1 MKIGYVR
8 VSTVEQ
14 SETDALNQQTERV
27 KRAGAILI
35 FSDIESG
42 RKDDR
47 TQFNKMLELCKKGGV
62 TEVIITRIDRLARSV
77 VTAHK
82 TLKSFEDLGIKLNI
96 LDSPIDDTSSPFGWF
111 SASQMSQ
118 LAEFES
124 RMLSSRIQ
132 HGMNYFRQQK
142 KACSRPPFGYIR
154 VNEKYAPDPENWD
167 KAIAIINFFLKDNTT
182 LRSTATYSLSEFA
195 KKWTLPGLRY
205 WMHNPTLRGHT
216 TYGMRGNL
224 NHPEKWEVHHNTH
237 VPLVSD
243 ATYRDI
249 QSRLEENRTRF
260 AYGSNKCE
268 RPTLPLQGQLI
279 CGCCGYKCYVR
290 HGKYETLRVRCKQHD
305 IQGDAFC
312 QNAQS
317 THLPKIMASVD
328 DTLTKR
334 MKEIAILAASAVENE
349 RELPELIDLTRQL
362 QNLQSMPQNEILK
375 AAIAQTTTEIER
387 LRQQQ
392 STKSASIDADL
403 VDMLMATFRDLKYWE
418 NLPNPEKRKVYLEL
432 VEKVIVANG
441 KILTVFL
448 RV

>member
-35 FSDIESG
+35 FADVESG
-42 RKDDR
+42 RKDSR
-47 TQFNKMLELCKKGGV
+47 TQFNQMLELCKKGEV

-77 VTAHK
+77 ITAHK
-82 TLKSFEDLGIKLNI
+82 TLKTFEVLGIKLNI
-96 LDSPIDDTSSPFGWF
+96 LDAPIDDVSSPFGWF

-124 RMLSSRIQ
+124 RLLSSRIK
-132 HGMNYFRQQK
+132 HGMAYFREQK
-142 KACSRPPFGYIR
+142 KAAPKPPFGLIR

-167 KAIAIINFFLKDNTT
+167 KAIAIINFFLSDNAT
-182 LRSTATYSLSEFA
+182 LRSTANYSLSEFG

-205 WMHNPTLRGHT
+205 WMTNPVLRGHT
-216 TYGMRGNL
+216 AYGMRENL
-224 NHPEKWEVHHNTH
+224 NHPEKWEVHQNTH
-237 VPLVSD
+237 TPMISET
-243 ATYRDI
+243 TYRNI
-249 QSRLEENRTRF
+249 QRRLQENRTRF
-260 AYGSNKCE
+260 AYGVNKE
-268 RPTLPLQGQLI
+268 MKEPLPLQGQLI
-279 CGCCGYKCYVR
+279 CGCCGYKCFILKRQWATY
-290 HGKYETLRVRCKQHD
+290 RVRCKQHD
-305 IQGDAFC
+305 IQGNSFC
-312 QNAQS
+312 TNAQA
-317 THLPKIMASVD
+317 TYLPDIMASVD
-328 DTLTKR
+328 DALTKR
-334 MKEIAILAASAVENE
+334 MQEIAILTASAVENE
-349 RELPELIDLTRQL
+349 QELPEVIDLRQQL
-362 QNLQSMPQNEILK
+362 QNLKSMPENEIIK

-392 STKSASIDADL
+392 ATKTVCDADL
-403 VDMLMATFRDLKYWE
+403 VDILRATFSDLKYWE
-418 NLPNPEKRKVYLEL
+418 NLPNSDKRKVYLEL